1 MGINRESVI
10 WIEIDGQKLKDEIRK
25 AGTNPSRVARELGCG
40 HAITNA
46 ISRNKIQKPLIM
58 LICREYGINLERITF
73 SAKTEPAPAKENEIV
88 IVPEISSAQWISLK
102 EVIKA
107 AILEAAEE
115 IREAKQ

>member
-1 MGINRESVI
+1 MSGKNGAVK
-10 WIEIDGQKLKDEIRK
+10 WLNIDGEILKDEIHK
-25 AGTNPSRVARELGCG
+25 AGTNPSRVAKKLGCG

-46 ISRNKIQKPLIM
+46 INRNKIQQPLLM
-58 LICREYGINLERITF
+58 LICKEYNLDTKRIKHTVNNE
-73 SAKTEPAPAKENEIV
+73 SAQDKSNEFI

-115 IREAKQ
+115 MEAK